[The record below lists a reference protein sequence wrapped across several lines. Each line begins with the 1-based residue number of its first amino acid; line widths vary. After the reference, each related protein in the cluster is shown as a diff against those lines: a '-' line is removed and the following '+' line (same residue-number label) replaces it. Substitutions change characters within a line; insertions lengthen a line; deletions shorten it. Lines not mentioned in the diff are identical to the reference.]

1 VSARPLPRARL
12 AALLPALLEGQS
24 LVVLVPAADRGW
36 CARAAWD
43 VARAAALGG
52 RRVALVDLRLDDPS
66 LHEPAGVRPTDGIV
80 DAFEFDVSLTRTA
93 HEVDGVYFI
102 AVGSDTAD
110 PGAIIAQPRWRRLH
124 AGFRAE
130 GALLLLYVSAGAAAR
145 LGTQPDAA
153 ILLARDGS
161 GGPLTPDMPL
171 IGVVREGDPPASPAP
186 ARPRPARTRRVRPA
200 WLAGGLALT
209 GALGW
214 SLVAMAREPRRHAA
228 PPPPA
233 VAPAAAADS
242 TPWTIQLAAYTTPE
256 RAVSAA
262 DRLTARGVPVFVSP
276 VSLDA
281 SAAVWYRVLAGGY
294 PSRDAAAAARKG
306 LWRDGLA
313 ARGEGALLRAPY
325 SFRLTARPASASPDS
340 LKRLGLLGL
349 PWGQP
354 GTLLLGAFE
363 TPEQGSFAAAALR
376 RAGLDI
382 ALVTR
387 TGTTP

>member
-1 VSARPLPRARL
+1 MSARPLPRARL

-24 LVVLVPAADRGW
+24 LVLLVPASDRGW
-36 CARAAWD
+36 CARAAWN
-43 VARAAALGG
+43 VARAAALGS
-52 RRVALVDLRLDDPS
+52 RRVALIDLRLDDPS
-66 LHEPAGVRPTDGIV
+66 LHEPAGVTPTDGIV

-93 HEVDGVYFI
+93 HEVDGVFFI
-102 AVGSDTAD
+102 AAGSDTAD

-145 LGTQPDAA
+145 LGTDPDGV
-153 ILLARDGS
+153 IILARDGVP
-161 GGPLTPDMPL
+161 GPLTPGLSL
-171 IGVVREGDPPASPAP
+171 IGVVREGDPPVPAAPAP
-186 ARPRPARTRRVRPA
+186 VRTRPARRLRPA
-200 WLAGGLALT
+200 WLAGGLALA

-214 SLVAMAREPRRHAA
+214 SLVAMAREPRVHADFPTA
-228 PPPPA
+228 ITA
-233 VAPAAAADS
+233 TAADS
-242 TPWTIQLAAYTTPE
+242 TPWTIQLAAYTTPD

-262 DRLTARGVPVFVSP
+262 DHLAARGVHVFVAP

-294 PSRDAAAAARKG
+294 ATREAAAAARIG

-325 SFRLTARPASASPDS
+325 SFRVTPHSASVPPDS
-340 LKRLGLLGL
+340 LKRLGLVGQ
-349 PWGQP
+349 PWSQP

>member
-1 VSARPLPRARL
+1 VSAPSLPRARL
-12 AALLPALLEGQS
+12 AALLPALLDGQT
-24 LVVLVPAADRGW
+24 LVLLVPASDRGW

-43 VARAAALGG
+43 VARAAALGS

-66 LHEPAGVRPTDGIV
+66 LHEPAGVTPTDGIV
-80 DAFEFDVSLTRTA
+80 DAFEFEVSLTRTA
-93 HEVDGVYFI
+93 HEVDGVFFI

-110 PGAIIAQPRWRRLH
+110 PSAIIAQPRWRRLH

-145 LGTQPDAA
+145 LGAQPDGV
-153 ILLARDGS
+153 IILARDGTAARLA
-161 GGPLTPDMPL
+161 PELPL
-171 IGVVREGDPPASPAP
+171 IGVVREGDPPAPPAPPAP
-186 ARPRPARTRRVRPA
+186 AGPRPARRLRPA
-200 WLAGGLALT
+200 WLAGGLALA

-214 SLVAMAREPRRHAA
+214 SLVAMAREPRMHPL
-228 PPPPA
+228 PPTPA
-233 VAPAAAADS
+233 VALTAADS
-242 TPWTIQLAAYTTPE
+242 TPWTIQLAAYTTPD

-262 DRLTARGVPVFVSP
+262 DRHAARGVPVFVSP

-281 SAAVWYRVLAGGY
+281 SAAIWYRVLAGGY
-294 PSRDAAAAARKG
+294 ATRDAAAAARIG

-313 ARGEGALLRAPY
+313 TRGEGALLRAPY
-325 SFRLTARPASASPDS
+325 SFRLTPHPASVPPDS
-340 LKRLGLLGL
+340 LKRLGLVGR

-354 GTLLLGAFE
+354 GSSLLGAFE